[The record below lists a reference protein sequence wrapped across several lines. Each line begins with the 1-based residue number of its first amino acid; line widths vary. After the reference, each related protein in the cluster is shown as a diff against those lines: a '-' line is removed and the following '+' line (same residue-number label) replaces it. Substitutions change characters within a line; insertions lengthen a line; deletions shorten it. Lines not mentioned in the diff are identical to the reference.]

1 MGLQQ
6 YSPAND
12 KSANTPHALDK
23 AMLIGS
29 GGRRRRV
36 WRGDWS
42 IKRPFGNELLL
53 LLSIKKAHQGHTFR
67 LMDKNMR
74 H

>member
-1 MGLQQ
+1 ME
-6 YSPAND
+6 
-12 KSANTPHALDK
+12 
-23 AMLIGS
+23 
-29 GGRRRRV
+29 
-36 WRGDWS
+36 GDWS